1 MNKRLLPAIVLA
13 LGILVSGTSFSQNWV
28 EMMENPDVNFFEVQK
43 AFNKYYVKKDRQV
56 ERARRKASKRAG
68 EGVHQEEIEV
78 PGFAQYKRWE
88 WFMSPRVGLDG
99 SRFDPSLT
107 WRESARYYGQ
117 MGTASAG
124 NWSLIGPTS
133 TIPID
138 GGAGRLN
145 FVRFEPG
152 NPNTIYVGSP
162 AGGLWKTT
170 DGGQTWST
178 NTDKL
183 AQVIG
188 CTDLAIDPN
197 NVNVMYLA
205 TGDGDGGDTYTIGI
219 LKSTD
224 GGTTWSPTG
233 LSFYMANTRQISR
246 ILIDP
251 SNTSTLLVAS
261 SAGIYR
267 STDAGATFSLVLA
280 GGFKDM
286 EFKPGDPNTVYTC
299 GTEFYRSTNNGQAW
313 TKITSGFA
321 NASALSRMSVAVT
334 AADPNYVYVLAAK
347 AASDY
352 GFEGIYRSTNSGGTF
367 SKVTTSAPANIL
379 GWNSSGGD
387 TGGQGWYDLT
397 IAVSPTNRDEV
408 ITGGVNIWKSGN
420 GGATFSLNGHWT
432 GSGAPYVHADIHD
445 LQYLNSTTYF
455 AGCDGGLFK
464 NTNGV
469 WSDLSNGLQIAQM
482 YGFGQS
488 STDPDLLIQGWQDNG
503 TNLYDGIW
511 QRVIGG
517 DGMLCFI
524 DRTNDQNMW
533 GSLYYGDLNRSTN
546 GGNSWTDATNGIS
559 ETGPWVTAWSQDPVD
574 AATLYAGFVNMWKST
589 NGGQAWTS
597 ISNFSGTSTVN
608 TFTVSPADNQVIWVS
623 RAGELILTTNG
634 GTSWTSVTNVPPGT
648 ISGIACSNTDPN
660 KVWIT
665 YSGFNNSNK
674 VFHSNDRGATWTNL
688 SGSVP
693 NVPVNCIV
701 HVDNSNDAVYIG
713 TDIGAF
719 FKDASLNVWQ
729 PFSNG
734 LPNVIV
740 TQLHIHYATSK
751 IRASTYG
758 RGMWESDLYLPGSY
772 PPVSAF
778 GASQSITC
786 PGAAIQFT
794 DYSAGQPS
802 GWSWQF
808 PGGNPT
814 TSTAQNPVVYYN
826 TPGNYPVTLVTT
838 NVNGTDSTT
847 NTNYIQIS
855 QSTQPAPQT
864 TGAQFCTSGSVSL
877 TASGS
882 GTGTLRWWDAPGGG
896 NLIGTGSTLTTNV
909 NGTTDFYVDEELPAG
924 TADIVGEAGTS
935 IGAGSLFTA
944 NDIRGL
950 YFDVLSPVILQTVEV
965 YSGSAGNRTIEIID
979 GQGNTYADTTVFI
992 PASPNSPYTVTLNF
1006 TLYPGTGYFIK
1017 CRGLVDLYRNSS
1029 GATYPYTSTAVN
1041 ITGSN
1046 AGSPGYYYFFYF
1058 WNFTEISCNT
1068 PRAICTAVDTCAI
1081 TGLEDLFASESFN
1094 VYPNPGNGFFNLEIN
1109 SEESRNLSVVVS
1121 NVLGE
1126 KVYSE
1131 NWTSGIGLIRKPI
1144 DLTSMSKG
1152 VYLLVISDGK
1162 RSISRK
1168 LQIQ

>member
-1 MNKRLLPAIVLA
+1 
-13 LGILVSGTSFSQNWV
+13 
-28 EMMENPDVNFFEVQK
+28 
-43 AFNKYYVKKDRQV
+43 
-56 ERARRKASKRAG
+56 
-68 EGVHQEEIEV
+68 
-78 PGFAQYKRWE
+78 
-88 WFMSPRVGLDG
+88 
-99 SRFDPSLT
+99 
-107 WRESARYYGQ
+107 
-117 MGTASAG
+117 
-124 NWSLIGPTS
+124 
-133 TIPID
+133 
-138 GGAGRLN
+138 
-145 FVRFEPG
+145 
-152 NPNTIYVGSP
+152 
-162 AGGLWKTT
+162 
-170 DGGQTWST
+170 
-178 NTDKL
+178 
-183 AQVIG
+183 
-188 CTDLAIDPN
+188 
-197 NVNVMYLA
+197 
-205 TGDGDGGDTYTIGI
+205 
-219 LKSTD
+219 
-224 GGTTWSPTG
+224 
-233 LSFYMANTRQISR
+233 
-246 ILIDP
+246 
-251 SNTSTLLVAS
+251 
-261 SAGIYR
+261 
-267 STDAGATFSLVLA
+267 
-280 GGFKDM
+280 
-286 EFKPGDPNTVYTC
+286 
-299 GTEFYRSTNNGQAW
+299 
-313 TKITSGFA
+313 
-321 NASALSRMSVAVT
+321 
-334 AADPNYVYVLAAK
+334 
-347 AASDY
+347 
-352 GFEGIYRSTNSGGTF
+352 
-367 SKVTTSAPANIL
+367 
-379 GWNSSGGD
+379 
-387 TGGQGWYDLT
+387 
-397 IAVSPTNRDEV
+397 
-408 ITGGVNIWKSGN
+408 
-420 GGATFSLNGHWT
+420 
-432 GSGAPYVHADIHD
+432 
-445 LQYLNSTTYF
+445 
-455 AGCDGGLFK
+455 
-464 NTNGV
+464 
-469 WSDLSNGLQIAQM
+469 
-482 YGFGQS
+482 
-488 STDPDLLIQGWQDNG
+488 
-503 TNLYDGIW
+503 
-511 QRVIGG
+511 
-517 DGMLCFI
+517 
-524 DRTNDQNMW
+524 
-533 GSLYYGDLNRSTN
+533 
-546 GGNSWTDATNGIS
+546 
-559 ETGPWVTAWSQDPVD
+559 
-574 AATLYAGFVNMWKST
+574 
-589 NGGQAWTS
+589 
-597 ISNFSGTSTVN
+597 
-608 TFTVSPADNQVIWVS
+608 
-623 RAGELILTTNG
+623 
-634 GTSWTSVTNVPPGT
+634 
-648 ISGIACSNTDPN
+648 
-660 KVWIT
+660 
-665 YSGFNNSNK
+665 
-674 VFHSNDRGATWTNL
+674 
-688 SGSVP
+688 
-693 NVPVNCIV
+693 
-701 HVDNSNDAVYIG
+701 VYIG